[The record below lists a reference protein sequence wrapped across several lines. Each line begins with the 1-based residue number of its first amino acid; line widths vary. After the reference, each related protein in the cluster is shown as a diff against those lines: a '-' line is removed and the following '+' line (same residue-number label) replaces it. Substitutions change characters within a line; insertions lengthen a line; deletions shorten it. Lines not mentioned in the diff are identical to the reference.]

1 MIKVNRVVNH
11 NPYFSNYGNEA
22 LQSISFINFRIKV
35 ARRTNSR
42 KNGET

>member
-22 LQSISFINFRIKV
+22 LQSISFIFRIKV